1 MNTTYHFTY
10 DDVMKKASAYV
21 LLDSMSEADRQLTM
35 KNPDAGMTVLQ
46 SRYDYKNAATDDARA
61 LSHLRAE
68 RTRQQYGGYS
78 GGVDGSKFY
87 LNDLSPMDYADSG
100 APSFR
105 DDYGEKQKALLDK
118 TMDREKYS
126 SAYGDTEKNLLAQLE
141 KEASS
146 GNDAQRD
153 DLFASYAKQY
163 RREGERAVA
172 DTMGTAAALTGGIP
186 STAAVTAANQ
196 AGQYYATK
204 LSDKLPEL
212 EAAAANQKAA
222 RQQLLLNALQAASS
236 ADDRNYQRYLDE
248 IGLDYDQMDLLRA
261 LRNDDYVQYRDALS
275 QYNTDRDFGY
285 RQFTDDLQYQD
296 YRSDTG
302 RAQKNYE
309 NELEMEKQ
317 QYNDDRSRLD
327 EENLWNAAVY
337 ALEYLNDSS
346 LLKRLIAKAK
356 GE

>member
-1 MNTTYHFTY
+1 MNTDYHFTFE
-10 DDVMKKASAYV
+10 DVMKKASAYG

-46 SRYDYKNAATDDARA
+46 SRYDYQNAESDEAKA

-87 LNDLSPMDYADSG
+87 LNDLSPMDYNGST
-100 APSFR
+100 APSFQ
-105 DDYGEKQKALLDK
+105 DDYGERQKALLDK
-118 TMDREKYS
+118 TLQREKYA

-141 KEASS
+141 KEATV
-146 GNDAQRD
+146 GNDGRRD
-153 DLFASYAKQY
+153 DLFAAYAKQY
-163 RREGERAVA
+163 RREGDRAVA
-172 DTMGTAAALTGGIP
+172 DTMGSASALTGGIP
-186 STAAVTAANQ
+186 STAAVTAASQ

-212 EAAAANQKAA
+212 EAAAADQKAA
-222 RQQLLLNALQAASS
+222 RQQLLLNALQAANS
-236 ADDRNYQRYLDE
+236 AEDRNYQRYLDE
-248 IGLDYDQMDLLRA
+248 IGMDYDRMDLLRT

-296 YRSDTG
+296 YRSDTEQ
-302 RAQKNYE
+302 AQKNYE
-309 NELEMEKQ
+309 NELKLEKQ
-317 QYNDDRSRLD
+317 QYDDDRSRLD
-327 EENLWNAAVY
+327 EENLWSAAIY
-337 ALEYLNDSS
+337 ALEYFNDSS
-346 LLKRLIAKAK
+346 LLKNLIAKAK

>member
-1 MNTTYHFTY
+1 MNTDYHYTYE
-10 DDVMKKASAYV
+10 DVMKKASAYG

-46 SRYDYKNAATDDARA
+46 SRYDYQHATSDDARA
-61 LSHLRAE
+61 LSHLQAE

-87 LNDLSPMDYADSG
+87 LNDLSPMDYSAG
-100 APSFR
+100 TTPSFQ
-105 DDYGEKQKALLDK
+105 DDYGEKEKALLDK
-118 TMDREKYS
+118 TMQREKYT

-141 KEASS
+141 SNALA
-146 GNDAQRD
+146 GNDGERD

-212 EAAAANQKAA
+212 EAALLDQKAA

-296 YRSDTG
+296 YRSDTEQ
-302 RAQKNYE
+302 AQKNYE
-309 NELEMEKQ
+309 NEMELEKQ
-317 QYNDDRSRLD
+317 QYSDDRSRLD
-327 EENLWNAAVY
+327 EENLWNAAIY
-337 ALEYLNDSS
+337 SLEYFNDSS
-346 LLKRLIAKAK
+346 LLKKLIAQAK